1 MKMKMLEQLAL
12 AGRALWL
19 TLRELRAGRLWTPWL
34 VLGVLQCAL
43 LIALLGFAH
52 PLLAWALFP
61 FVRAIGGEPALHYPD
76 FYRALPF
83 LYSRADLVMGS
94 LAGAVATGW
103 SAWLFAAHW
112 RRDELAAGRAWAE
125 IAPRALTLVLAQLPF
140 QLLVLL
146 LTGLFDRAPA
156 VQEGLA
162 QRLGYL
168 VTLGGVAGLQAL
180 FLYLP
185 ALIVLERRGLWS
197 AFAGLPRAWARGFWA
212 ALLLGLVGLLPL
224 VSFAGPGQWSDLLVD
239 RGSPELVGWVMAMR
253 LIVGLAVSFLLAG
266 SSTLVY
272 LGAVADQS
280 GEEA

>member
-1 MKMKMLEQLAL
+1 MKMLEQLPL
-12 AGRALWL
+12 AGHALWL
-19 TLRELRAGRLWTPWL
+19 TLRELRAGWLWAPWL
-34 VLGVLQCAL
+34 VLGVLQCAVL
-43 LIALLGFAH
+43 LALLGFAH
-52 PLLAWALFP
+52 PLLAWALSP

-103 SAWLFAAHW
+103 STRLFAARW
-112 RRDELAAGRAWAE
+112 RRETLPAGGAWAE

-146 LTGLFDRAPA
+146 FAGLLDRALA
-156 VQEGLA
+156 GQGGLA
-162 QRLGYL
+162 QRLGYF

-185 ALIVLERRGLWS
+185 ALVVLERRGLWR
-197 AFAGLPRAWARGFWA
+197 ALAGLPRAWARGFWA
-212 ALLLGLVGLLPL
+212 ALLLGLVALLPL
-224 VSFAGPGQWSDLLVD
+224 LPLAGLGQGSGLLVD
-239 RGSPELVGWVMAMR
+239 RGSPELVGWVTAMQ
-253 LIVGLAVSFLLAG
+253 LFVGLAVSFLLAG

-272 LGAVADQS
+272 LGAVADQP
-280 GEEA
+280 GEEG